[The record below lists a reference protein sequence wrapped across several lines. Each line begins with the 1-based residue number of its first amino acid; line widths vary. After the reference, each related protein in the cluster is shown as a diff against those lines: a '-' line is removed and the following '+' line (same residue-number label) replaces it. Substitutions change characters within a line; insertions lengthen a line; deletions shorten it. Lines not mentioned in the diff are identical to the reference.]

1 MFQKKFFE
9 KTSNKWQDREYFREK
24 AGKFVLQD
32 KAKKKQIMQEAFET
46 EKELIKVMKESH
58 QKHPSNLQ
66 EDLKDITNN
75 IFDLQGMKNYM
86 ADLGLDLTRLPVGKL
101 TVDKI
106 KRAHQVLS
114 EIQRL
119 LVTGEKP

>member
-32 KAKKKQIMQEAFET
+32 KAKKKQIMQEAFEI

-58 QKHPSNLQ
+58 EKYPSNL
-66 EDLKDITNN
+66 
-75 IFDLQGMKNYM
+75 
-86 ADLGLDLTRLPVGKL
+86 
-101 TVDKI
+101 
-106 KRAHQVLS
+106 
-114 EIQRL
+114 
-119 LVTGEKP
+119 